1 MTTLSEPD
9 HFQHFFAM
17 AINMA
22 QQENQDGD
30 SQSPDEQRLGDYSL
44 ALGVMLV
51 LRQLT
56 LHETRFDVEGDH
68 RLW

>member
-1 MTTLSEPD
+1 MTTLSDPE
-9 HFQHFFAM
+9 HSQHFFAM

-30 SQSPDEQRLGDYSL
+30 SQSPDGQRLGDYSL
-44 ALGVMLV
+44 ALGAVLV
-51 LRQLT
+51 LRQP
-56 LHETRFDVEGDH
+56 TRFDEIEGDH